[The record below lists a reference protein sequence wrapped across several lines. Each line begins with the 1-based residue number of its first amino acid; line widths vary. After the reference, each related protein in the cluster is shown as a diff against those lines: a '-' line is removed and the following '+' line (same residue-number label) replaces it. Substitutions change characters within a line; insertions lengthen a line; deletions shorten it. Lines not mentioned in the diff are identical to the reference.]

1 VTPAARRILLDE
13 CLPRR
18 LKRELTGF
26 DVSDVIAEGWAGR
39 HNGEL
44 LQLMRKAG
52 FHVFVTVDRN
62 LVNQQD
68 IASTRI
74 AVVVLHA
81 RSNRLADLKPLVPAL
96 RTAIPGAQAGAV
108 AHIGL

>member
-44 LQLMRKAG
+44 LPLMRKAG

-68 IASTRI
+68 IASGDIDEPT
-74 AVVVLHA
+74 
-81 RSNRLADLKPLVPAL
+81 LAQSFRKRLVPL
-96 RTAIPGAQAGAV
+96 GASESSG
-108 AHIGL
+108 